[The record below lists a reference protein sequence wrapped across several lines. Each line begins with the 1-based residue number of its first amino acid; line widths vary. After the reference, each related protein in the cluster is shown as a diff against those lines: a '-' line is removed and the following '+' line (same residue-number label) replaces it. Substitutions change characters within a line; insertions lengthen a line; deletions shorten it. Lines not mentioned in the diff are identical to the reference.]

1 MNKNIT
7 IDELRSKYI
16 DFFKSKGHVE
26 ISGRSLIPEN
36 DPTVLFTTAGMH
48 PLVPYLIGEPH
59 PAGTRLTDVQK
70 CVRTG
75 DIDDVGDAS
84 HLTFFEMLG
93 NWSLGDYFK
102 KESIAYSFEFLT
114 DEKYLGIPIDK
125 LSFTVFEGN
134 EDAPRDD
141 ESASIWES
149 LGVSKD
155 RIFFL
160 PKEDNWWGPAGET
173 GPCGPDTEI
182 FIDTG
187 KPACGSNCR
196 PGCNCGKYVEIW
208 NNVFMQYH
216 KNMDG
221 SYSPLKR
228 KCVDTG
234 MGVERT
240 VAMLQGKPSVYN
252 TEAFTS
258 IIKSIEDI
266 SGVKYGDNEKTDT
279 SIRIIADHV
288 RTACFIL
295 GDPKTTLPS
304 NIGAGYVLRRLIRR
318 AVRHGKKLGID
329 GNFLSVPASA
339 VIAQNAG
346 FYTELKE
353 NETLILTELKAE
365 EDKFLETLK
374 KGEAEFEKMLPN
386 LLKNPKKIIPGR
398 MAFKLY
404 DTYGFPIE
412 LTEELASESGL
423 TVNREEFDEAFK
435 KHQELSRAG
444 SEQVFKGGLADHS
457 EQTTA
462 YHTAT
467 HLLHKALRMVLGDH
481 VQQKGSN
488 ITAERLRFDF
498 SHPEPM
504 TDAEKK
510 EVERLVNEAIKA
522 DLPVTM
528 EVMPLEEAKKIGAM
542 ALFGEKYEDVV
553 KVYKIGDFSIEVCGG
568 PHVERTG
575 SLGRFCI
582 KKEQSS
588 SSGVRR
594 IRAVLEH

>member
-48 PLVPYLIGEPH
+48 PLVPYLMGEPH

-134 EDAPRDD
+134 KDAPRDD

-504 TDAEKK
+504 TEAEKK

-553 KVYKIGDFSIEVCGG
+553 KVYKIGDFSTEVCGG

>member
-48 PLVPYLIGEPH
+48 PLVPYLMGEPH

-240 VAMLQGKPSVYN
+240 VAMLQGKSSVYN

-553 KVYKIGDFSIEVCGG
+553 KVYKIGDFSTEVCGG

>member
-48 PLVPYLIGEPH
+48 PLVPYLMGEPH

-125 LSFTVFEGN
+125 LYFTVFEGN
-134 EDAPRDD
+134 EDAPRDE

-553 KVYKIGDFSIEVCGG
+553 KVYKIGDFSTEVCGG